1 LVDSNVDELKPLA
14 ALLDIAN
21 RVDPALLSSAA
32 AFSLLGSESSS
43 QKQEGDNE

>member
-1 LVDSNVDELKPLA
+1 
-14 ALLDIAN
+14 
-21 RVDPALLSSAA
+21 LSSAA